1 MEAEIIAVGTELL
14 LGDILN
20 TNAQFLSKQLAA
32 LGINVHFQCVV
43 GDNPQ
48 RLKSVVSLALSR
60 SDLLVF
66 SGGLGPTDDDL
77 TKQTAADAFGDT
89 LRFDEA
95 ELEKIKSFF
104 AAWNRT
110 MPENNKKQAMIP
122 TNGRKIPN
130 ANGTAPGMI
139 FEKDGKYAVLL
150 PGPPKELQ
158 PMFLDEVKPWLASLS
173 DNILY
178 STSLRVTGIGES
190 HLETK
195 VAHLLAAENPTA
207 ALYAKTAE
215 VVVRITAKAKT
226 TEQAKAMCDDTAE
239 KFSEILGD
247 NLYARD
253 KDSLAQVVVETLAER
268 KMTVAT
274 AESCTGGMLSQTI
287 TAISGASDVFE
298 CGACTYANRI
308 KHKLLGVKDETLE
321 KYGAVSSETAAE
333 MAQGIRD
340 YAGADIGIS
349 VTGIA
354 GPTGGTKE
362 KPVGTV
368 YVGAACA
375 DGVYVQKLVL
385 INRTRDTVRASSVQ
399 YALDMI
405 RRIAMGA
412 KLNGCEKFALG
423 EAAHFT
429 QDKDVKDV

>member
-1 MEAEIIAVGTELL
+1 MI
-14 LGDILN
+14 
-20 TNAQFLSKQLAA
+20 
-32 LGINVHFQCVV
+32 
-43 GDNPQ
+43 
-48 RLKSVVSLALSR
+48 
-60 SDLLVF
+60 
-66 SGGLGPTDDDL
+66 
-77 TKQTAADAFGDT
+77 TK
-89 LRFDEA
+89 L
-95 ELEKIKSFF
+95 
-104 AAWNRT
+104 
-110 MPENNKKQAMIP
+110 
-122 TNGRKIPN
+122 
-130 ANGTAPGMI
+130 
-139 FEKDGKYAVLL
+139 
-150 PGPPKELQ
+150 
-158 PMFLDEVKPWLASLS
+158 
-173 DNILY
+173 
-178 STSLRVTGIGES
+178 
-190 HLETK
+190 
-195 VAHLLAAENPTA
+195 ENPTA